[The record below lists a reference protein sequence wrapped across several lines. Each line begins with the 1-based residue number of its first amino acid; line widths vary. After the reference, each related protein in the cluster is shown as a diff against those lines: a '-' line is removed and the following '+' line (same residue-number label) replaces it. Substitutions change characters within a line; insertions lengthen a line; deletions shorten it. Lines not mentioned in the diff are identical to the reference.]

1 MAVSTPS
8 SRDGQDRSARVG
20 GALGGALVLAGLAV
34 LLTPGSRR
42 GLGALM
48 VLLGLLAGVAVA
60 VGGLLPIVGGPR
72 RRPARS
78 AMERLNDA
86 AFVVVLAAVSL
97 LLGITARPWTMV
109 LPGLLGGAL
118 AGRVIRRR
126 PGGKTDA
133 PPDQQTPS
141 DV

>member
-1 MAVSTPS
+1 MAASSPS
-8 SRDGQDRSARVG
+8 SRDSQDRSARVA
-20 GALGGALVLAGLAV
+20 GALTGALVLAALAV

-48 VLLGLLAGVAVA
+48 VLIGLLAGVAVTVA
-60 VGGLLPIVGGPR
+60 GLLTVVGGSR
-72 RRPARS
+72 RRPVRS

-118 AGRVIRRR
+118 AGRALRQPPDRQ
-126 PGGKTDA
+126 TDV
-133 PPDQQTPS
+133 PPDQQTPPS
-141 DV
+141 A